1 MEDGIEQN
9 MSTFLQNDLYESP
22 IKDSTNNMDDEYLSK
37 DWVIEYPPYFC
48 KSPLDATNP
57 RSKELKK
64 EKKLIWKQIGK
75 NMKEKNINSDEIQWM
90 TFTTTFAVKKEFLK
104 ENKGFDMN
112 GCFQFL
118 LEQYLDQDG
127 VCSVFKEC
135 NLQSIDGFTYDNWWA
150 EPEMN
155 EQQKKQLKESTIDLY
170 NVDVDS
176 SVEE

>member
-9 MSTFLQNDLYESP
+9 MSTFLQNDQYEQHNQVSTKN
-22 IKDSTNNMDDEYLSK
+22 KDAEWQSK
-37 DWVIEYPPYFC
+37 DWLIEYPPYFC
-48 KSPLDATNP
+48 KSPLDVTNP
-57 RSKELKK
+57 RTKDLKK

-75 NMKEKNINSDEIQWM
+75 NMEEKNINSDEIQWM

-104 ENKGFDMN
+104 EKKGFDMN

-118 LEQYLDQDG
+118 LEKYLDQDG
-127 VCSVFKEC
+127 VSCVFKEC

-155 EQQKKQLKESTIDLY
+155 EEQKKQLKESTIDLY
-170 NVDVDS
+170 NVDVES
-176 SVEE
+176 SDED